1 MRDRK
6 PSRRAAA
13 LSLLL
18 LTTLTG
24 CASKPPLTA
33 PVVQCPRFQPS
44 TPASTPVE
52 QESLPS
58 VEELMKSLRSLRASL
73 TALQQS
79 LSEPAAPT
87 GTASH

>member
-1 MRDRK
+1 MNEEK
-6 PSRRAAA
+6 PWRRAAA
-13 LSLLL
+13 LSLAL
-18 LTTLTG
+18 LTILSG

-44 TPASTPVE
+44 TDPSTPVE
-52 QESLPS
+52 PESLPS
-58 VEELMKSLRSLRASL
+58 VDALMNSLRDMQRSL

-87 GTASH
+87 ETASH

>member
-1 MRDRK
+1 M
-6 PSRRAAA
+6 

-18 LTTLTG
+18 LTSLAG

-52 QESLPS
+52 PESLPS
-58 VEELMKSLRSLRASL
+58 VEELMNSLRDMQRSL
-73 TALQQS
+73 TELQRS

-87 GTASH
+87 ATASH